1 MIRNKRHAQA
11 IRAATLLFFA
21 LGGRAVFAQRKL
33 ELFSKVEAAF
43 KQREPAWKV
52 EKINQQ
58 LPYHES
64 ITFRNGNRQASVDL
78 ANWGSPEHAHETFG
92 GLVIAFDNVQGKHGV
107 KTTLTN
113 LGDENHMWT
122 NLGNYTWPTIY
133 MRKGSV
139 VVMVF
144 APSVPIAKRF
154 AQHVLEQIDNQ
165 P

>member
-1 MIRNKRHAQA
+1 MIRNQPHAQA
-11 IRAATLLFFA
+11 IRAATLLLVA
-21 LGGRAVFAQRKL
+21 LGGRAVFAQQKL

-78 ANWGSPEHAHETFG
+78 AKWDSPPHAHETFG
-92 GLVIAFDNVQGKHGV
+92 GLVIAFENTRGKHVV
-107 KTTLTN
+107 KTTLAG
-113 LGDENHMWT
+113 LGDENYMWT
-122 NLGNYTWPTIY
+122 NRSNDSWPTIY
-133 MRKGSV
+133 FRKGSV

-144 APSVPIAKRF
+144 APSVAVAKRF
-154 AQHVLEQIDNQ
+154 AQHALEQIDNQ

>member
-1 MIRNKRHAQA
+1 VIRNKPLAQT
-11 IRAATLLFFA
+11 IRAATLLLVA
-21 LGGRAVFAQRKL
+21 LGSRAVFAQQKL

-52 EKINQQ
+52 EKINQNVA
-58 LPYHES
+58 YHES

-78 ANWGSPEHAHETFG
+78 ANWDSPEHAHETFG

-107 KTTLTN
+107 KTTLAN
-113 LGDENHMWT
+113 FGDENYMWT
-122 NLGNYTWPTIY
+122 NLGKYTWPTIY

-144 APSVPIAKRF
+144 APSVAVAKRF